1 MKARLK
7 ARAGLL
13 VLVMSSLVGCVST
26 NSFVDPT
33 HGRATYDDIT
43 RRAEPYRWRIVVEFR
58 RNGAHLP
65 EVDGELMS
73 NVERVVLASGMAIPS
88 PEGSSGQI
96 KVVVNNIADMWSAG
110 AKGFGIG
117 LTFGLVGSTLS
128 DYYEME
134 AELSMNGKIIRRS
147 GYRHAIH
154 TTVGNAGGPQGVE
167 AMSLSAA
174 FSKALEQM
182 MLNSLEDLQQSGELS
197 SALPSSPDPSR

>member
-43 RRAEPYRWRIVVEFR
+43 RRAEPYRWRIVVEFQ

-65 EVDGELMS
+65 EVDSELMG
-73 NVERVVLASGMAIPS
+73 NVERVVLASGIAIPS

-96 KVVVNNIADMWSAG
+96 KVVVNNIADVWSAG
-110 AKGFGIG
+110 AKGFGTG

-154 TTVGNAGGPQGVE
+154 TTVGNAKGPQGVE
-167 AMSLSAA
+167 PMSLSAA

-182 MLNSLEDLQQSGELS
+182 MLNSLKDLQQSGELS
-197 SALPSSPDPSR
+197 SALPSWLDPFR